1 MRDDLLAVLVVLAVC
16 VALRHRADMDGID
29 DLSIR
34 SLGVAE
40 AVDLALPA
48 RLYFASAQKASAI
61 VSEIEFDGQHPI
73 LSAATEPRSPS
84 SGHLLI
90 RYTLPR
96 SSAMLT

>member
-1 MRDDLLAVLVVLAVC
+1 MVLAVC

-48 RLYFASAQKASAI
+48 RLYVASTQKAAAI
-61 VSEIEFDGQHPI
+61 VSEVELDDQHPI
-73 LSAATEPRSPS
+73 LPAAT
-84 SGHLLI
+84 
-90 RYTLPR
+90 
-96 SSAMLT
+96 

>member
-1 MRDDLLAVLVVLAVC
+1 MVVLAVC

-48 RLYFASAQKASAI
+48 RFYVAPAQKAAAI
-61 VSEIEFDGQHPI
+61 VAEVKFNDQHPI
-73 LSAATEPRSPS
+73 FSAA
-84 SGHLLI
+84 
-90 RYTLPR
+90 
-96 SSAMLT
+96 A